1 MKGIFEMEKISADAF
16 VANYATV
23 DEYKEIE
30 FCDTS
35 FMLREHVDIES
46 MMKIVNTVVKACF
59 INDGEFRPELKD
71 FVFRWQVIEEYTNIK
86 LPEEIRDQYRFVYE
100 SGVFGTVMS
109 AIDNEQINV
118 IIRSIDEKIRYTA
131 DSNINELENKLNE
144 LYNSAKVLVDR
155 IEDSMSGVDSDTIT
169 KIASAF
175 SGDGAINTEELA
187 KALIAAR
194 N

>member
-1 MKGIFEMEKISADAF
+1 MEKISADAF

>member
-1 MKGIFEMEKISADAF
+1 MEKISADAF
-16 VANYATV
+16 VANYATT

-59 INDGEFRPELKD
+59 IDDGEFRPELKD

-86 LPEEIRDQYRFVYE
+86 LPEDTRDQYRFVYE
-100 SGVFGTVMS
+100 SGVFGTVMN
-109 AIDNEQINV
+109 AINNEQINAIV
-118 IIRSIDEKIRYTA
+118 RSIDEKIRYTA